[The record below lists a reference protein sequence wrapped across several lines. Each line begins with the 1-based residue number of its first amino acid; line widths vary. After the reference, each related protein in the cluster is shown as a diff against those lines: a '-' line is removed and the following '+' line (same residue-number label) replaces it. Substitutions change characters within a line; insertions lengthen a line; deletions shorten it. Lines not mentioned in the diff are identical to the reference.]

1 MLEKGKTYE
10 FSIGG
15 DGSRE
20 VQWSI
25 TKASVKAVEEGTEYT
40 TTEEETPVYDFVPS
54 KSGEYM
60 FSSKDG
66 GTGKVYSSDWKEI
79 DGYWYNGAV
88 EFGVKVSLEQG
99 KHIIWALRYQ
109 IKKQNGRSS
118 K

>member
-1 MLEKGKTYE
+1 
-10 FSIGG
+10 
-15 DGSRE
+15 
-20 VQWSI
+20 
-25 TKASVKAVEEGTEYT
+25 
-40 TTEEETPVYDFVPS
+40 
-54 KSGEYM
+54 M

-88 EFGVKVSLEQG
+88 EFGVKVSLERE